1 MTGLFH
7 PEPGVP
13 YFCVVGSPIAHS
25 RSPQIHALFAAQF
38 GFRLTYERVE
48 VQTGDLAGAV
58 RQFRALGGQ
67 GMNVTVPLKEEAC
80 RLADRMQ
87 PAAAEAGAANTL
99 WFDDSG
105 ALVADNT
112 DGAGLLRDLHQNLGI
127 PMAGKRIL
135 VIGAGGASRGVLPV
149 ILRSGPAALLLENR
163 TLAKAQEVAGR
174 FEALGNVTAQA
185 LGVAA
190 TEPYDLIIN
199 ATSTGLTGECAPL
212 GRGAIGSHTSCY
224 DMMYGPEPTP
234 FLREAAR
241 LGATRCADGLG
252 MLVEQAALA
261 FGIWHGREPRTL
273 PVIEEIRRLMAT
285 ESAS

>member
-25 RSPQIHALFAAQF
+25 RSPQIHALFAAQL
-38 GFRLTYERVE
+38 GLRLTYERVE
-48 VQTGDLAGAV
+48 VQPGDLAGAV

-99 WFDDSG
+99 WFEDG
-105 ALVADNT
+105 GVLVADNT
-112 DGAGLLRDLHQNLGI
+112 DGAGLLRDLDQNLGI
-127 PMAGKRIL
+127 RMAGKRIL

-149 ILRSGPAALLLENR
+149 ILRSGPAALLLANR
-163 TLAKAQEVAGR
+163 TLAKAQEVAER
-174 FEALGNVTAQA
+174 FKSLGNITAQA

-190 TEPYDLIIN
+190 SEPYDLIIN

-212 GRGAIGSHTSCY
+212 GQGAVGRHTSCY
-224 DMMYGPEPTP
+224 DMVYAAEPTP
-234 FLREAAR
+234 FLRDAAR
-241 LGATRCADGLG
+241 LGAKRCVDGLG

-261 FGIWHGREPRTL
+261 FAIWHDREPRTR
-273 PVIEEIRRLMAT
+273 PVIEAIRSLMAT
-285 ESAS
+285 ASPS